1 MNEMSEF
8 SKFINEHAEILAVE
22 IVENVLKGINLAIP
36 AWEKEQAVSMYF
48 DFLGFFGKSLINQNR
63 ESVPDGLMEWSK
75 KNAEQVALEG
85 QISEIAMRYPI
96 TREVITDI
104 ITRISIEKGLSVK
117 ENAYIIKRLNAM
129 LDISLMETIYAFE
142 RITDAHKEEMQKEL
156 AKSSAPLVPV
166 SNGVVVLPIIGIID
180 SFRVN
185 YITEHVIP
193 KVAALNIEKVII
205 DFSGVYIITEENSR
219 YFHEI
224 GEMLRL
230 MGIEVFITG
239 LRPELVQVVIKGA
252 INNITRNNSF
262 SNVQQALKSI
272 QK

>member
-1 MNEMSEF
+1 MNKMSEF
-8 SKFINEHAEILAVE
+8 SRFTNEHAEILAVE
-22 IVENVLKGINLAIP
+22 IVENVLSGIEAAIP
-36 AWEKEQAVSMYF
+36 AWEKEQAVSMYI
-48 DFLGFFGKSLINQNR
+48 DFFGFFGKSLIDQNK

-75 KNAEQVALEG
+75 KNAARVASDG

-104 ITRISIEKGLSVK
+104 VTRISIEQGLSVK

-129 LDISLMETIYAFE
+129 LDISLMETICVFE
-142 RITDAHKEEMQKEL
+142 KLKDANEKGLKKEL
-156 AKSSAPLVPV
+156 AKLSAPLVPV

-180 SFRVN
+180 SFRAN
-185 YITEHVIP
+185 YIMEHVIP
-193 KVAALNIEKVII
+193 KVAELNIEKVII
-205 DFSGVYIITEENSR
+205 DFSGVYTLNTEIAQ

-224 GEMLRL
+224 GEMFRL
-230 MGIEVFITG
+230 MGIETFVTG
-239 LRPELVQVVIKGA
+239 LRPELVQVVMKSA
-252 INNITRNNSF
+252 ITINRNNSF